1 MRRHWEVKSS
11 KVKGKRLEKTKE
23 SQQAVSRI
31 LSPLRADDHSSRLA
45 ITGEI
50 QRPTR
55 RLRTGRPTQLERR
68 IERRAGRLP
77 IWSCSV
83 RGFACHRPYGRRGA
97 LLPHLFTL
105 TREGGRCIFCAT
117 VLQVTLTGRY
127 PAHCPTEFGLSSS
140 ACAPAV

>member
-11 KVKGKRLEKTKE
+11 KAKGKSLEKTKE

-105 TREGGRCIFCAT
+105 TLVMPVDRTRCT
-117 VLQVTLTGRY
+117 WKEWRG
-127 PAHCPTEFGLSSS
+127 PTDQT
-140 ACAPAV
+140 APLR

>member
-11 KVKGKRLEKTKE
+11 KAKGKSLEKTKE

-55 RLRTGRPTQLERR
+55 RLRTGHPTQLERR

-105 TREGGRCIFCAT
+105 TRKRGTAPFCGAVPPKRGRTPFSGGIFS
-117 VLQVTLTGRY
+117 V
-127 PAHCPTEFGLSSS
+127 PLSFRL
-140 ACAPAV
+140 P